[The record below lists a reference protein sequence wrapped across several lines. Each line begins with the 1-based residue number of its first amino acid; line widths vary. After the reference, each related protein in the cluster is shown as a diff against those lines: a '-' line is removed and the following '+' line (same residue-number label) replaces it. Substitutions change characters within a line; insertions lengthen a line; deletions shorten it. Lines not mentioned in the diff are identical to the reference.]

1 MAHAARTVEIAARA
15 RPRHPRPVDFR
26 RLLGESAWARLPA
39 AVQRRF
45 SLAANLAPHDYVG
58 AMEVRATAFGFVMA
72 QTCRLMGTP
81 LAPWQG
87 KLVPVA
93 VHVYPRT
100 DGALVWDRTYS
111 FAARPPVKV
120 SSAKAVTRDGGLME
134 IVRGGLGMHLV
145 LSVEDGVIHFRSRRY
160 FITVVGIR
168 LPIPTVLTPGVA
180 HVAHE
185 DVGGGW
191 FRFTLDFVHPLAGET
206 IFQSGLFRD
215 PLEGKAQP

>member
-1 MAHAARTVEIAARA
+1 MAHAARTMEVAAQ
-15 RPRHPRPVDFR
+15 PRSRTPRPVDFR
-26 RLLGESAWARLPA
+26 RLLGEASWARLPA

-45 SLAANLAPHDYVG
+45 CLAANLAPHDYAG
-58 AMEVRATAFGFVMA
+58 AMEVRATPFGFVMA
-72 QTCRLMGTP
+72 QTCRLMGAP
-81 LAPWQG
+81 LAPWRG

-93 VHVYPRT
+93 VHVHPRT

-120 SSAKAVTRDGGLME
+120 SSAKVVCPDGGLME

-145 LSVEDGVIHFRSRRY
+145 LSVEDGVLHFRSRRY
-160 FITVVGIR
+160 FVTLAGLR
-168 LPIPTVLTPGVA
+168 LPIPTVLTPGRA
-180 HVAHE
+180 HVAHQ

-206 IFQSGLFRD
+206 IFQSGLFCD
-215 PLEGKAQP
+215 PLEERPQP